1 MQPKIV
7 TAEEITLDSLMDDAT
22 IAIQRASAAGRDTRA
37 LSQEERVS
45 ALAAISRALG
55 LNPLVNG
62 VQFLSLNGRE
72 VLYVTKHATDQ
83 IAARQ
88 RLNRETIAG
97 PEVRDVAGAKLVF
110 CQVRVTA
117 PDGRSE
123 VATATLPLKDV
134 TNDLMKCETKAK
146 RRATLSLAGLGLLAE
161 DEMDTMPG
169 AQRVDVHP
177 AIASVEGFAQLGI
190 EARTVTAPR
199 EPSDALVVD
208 LATQAAR
215 CKSVAGL
222 ASLWVAAKA
231 DVAAL
236 NDRSLQERA
245 WATIKVRARD
255 LGIPIEALRAEIARQ
270 MQPPPPPPTGT
281 DGPSGPSSASES
293 DDAPAPAPAPVAAP
307 AAPMAGV
314 ARVSDA
320 DPDAWRLTREGID
333 AHVAAIRVYPRL
345 GNSARKHLRHMR
357 DELTLHAIH
366 AYARRMTEIQPSIE
380 WEHAIERVETW
391 MREGPIATRTQRAA

>member
-1 MQPKIV
+1 MSSDRGLAIRS
-7 TAEEITLDSLMDDAT
+7 IDDVER
-22 IAIQRASAAGRDTRA
+22 IAKM
-37 LSQEERVS
+37 
-45 ALAAISRALG
+45 ALASGFTACRRMEEAAMIIMTGHELG
-55 LNPLVNG
+55 LSPMQSLRGIYIVSG
-62 VQFLSLNGRE
+62 KPVLSADLMVAVVRRSGLCSSWRVVVSTPEQCTIITIRQGETEPSSRTWTLADAKRAGITGKGTWSAYPATMLRHRCASDLARE
-72 VLYVTKHATDQ
+72 VYPDVLMGLYD
-83 IAARQ
+83 
-88 RLNRETIAG
+88 
-97 PEVRDVAGAKLVF
+97 PEELSAES
-110 CQVRVTA
+110 A
-117 PDGRSE
+117 PEPTS
-123 VATATLPLKDV
+123 
-134 TNDLMKCETKAK
+134 
-146 RRATLSLAGLGLLAE
+146 
-161 DEMDTMPG
+161 
-169 AQRVDVHP
+169 HP
-177 AIASVEGFAQLGI
+177 AIASPEIFAQLGI

-199 EPSDALVVD
+199 EPIDALVVD

-236 NDRSLQERA
+236 DDRSLQERA

-255 LGIPIEALRAEIARQ
+255 LGIPIEVLRAEIARQ
-270 MQPPPPPPTGT
+270 MQPPPPPPPTGT

-307 AAPMAGV
+307 AAPLASV

-333 AHVAAIRVYPRL
+333 AHVSAIRVYPRL

-366 AYARRMTEIQPSIE
+366 AYARRMAEIQPSIE
-380 WEHAIERVETW
+380 WEDAIERVETW